1 MARASVAPL
10 FEALAHPTRLA
21 IVERLLREGEC
32 PAGSLAEPFGI
43 ALPTLSRHL
52 KVLSDAGVIERR
64 AEQQFRLYR
73 VRPQAMRRLD
83 GWFGDHRR
91 FWNQAFDRLDSFL
104 QSEKEKPR

>member
-1 MARASVAPL
+1 MPAIAPL

-32 PAGSLAEPFGI
+32 AASTLAEPFDI

-52 KVLSDAGVIERR
+52 KVLSDAGVVERR
-64 AEQQFRLYR
+64 AEQQFRFYR

-83 GWFGDHRR
+83 GWFTDHRK
-91 FWNQAFDRLDSFL
+91 FWNEAFDRLDAL
-104 QSEKEKPR
+104 LKTEKEERR

>member
-1 MARASVAPL
+1 MAATVAPL

-32 PAGSLAEPFGI
+32 AASSLAAPFGI

-52 KVLSDAGVIERR
+52 RVLSDAGVIERR
-64 AEQQFRLYR
+64 AEQQFRFYR

-83 GWFGDHRR
+83 GWFTDHRR
-91 FWNQAFDRLDSFL
+91 FWNEAFDRLDDL
-104 QSEKEKPR
+104 LKSEKEKP